1 MAPLSDR
8 EFIRKLLIAA
18 GILVLGLVL
27 WQLSDVLLLAFGS
40 VLVAVILRAFSDVLE
55 RHAHVPERW
64 SLALASL
71 IILGLLGTL
80 VVLFG
85 TQMRAQFANISDRLP
100 EGVASLARRMGFGD
114 ISSLTPNNLDLQ
126 QGGTLLVRAIGI
138 GGTLANAL
146 ADFFFLLIAGLYIAA
161 SPKIYRVGL
170 LKLFPQGQH
179 ARIADSLDASGQ
191 ALKLWLASQLIAMT
205 GIAILAT
212 IAFWIIGLPSPL
224 ALGLIA
230 GLLEFIPFL
239 GPILGAFPA
248 VLVAL
253 SVDVTS
259 ALWTAAAMFVIQ
271 QIESNVIFPL
281 VGKQVISVPPALALF
296 AIVAG
301 GVLFGLPG
309 LILGFPLSVVVF
321 VLVKKLYV
329 RETLGEETPVPGEET
344 SA

>member
-212 IAFWIIGLPSPL
+212 IAFWIIGLPSPV